1 MGGRGGAGILSSM
14 SRPQAG
20 TGAHEHDIRGSRL
33 RLAFLLTVVVMA
45 VEVAAGLAAH
55 SLALLSDAGHVLT
68 DTIAL
73 GFAWFA
79 VGQAWRPAD
88 SRRTFGYHRV
98 GILTALGNG
107 ATLIVVVTAIAVEA
121 VRRLRHPEPVQ
132 GGLVV
137 AAALVAL
144 AVNAL
149 IGLSLRHAAHDLN
162 IRAALVHVV
171 GDMAVSGG
179 VVLSGAVIL
188 TTGWLP
194 ADPVLSLAIAGV
206 IAYSAVGVVR
216 TTVHILLEGTP
227 ADLDLCTSGRCR
239 PSQPCSAATWSSMTS
254 AWPTPS
260 SASAAWRPGSAGD
273 STSGTRPSNWSRGS
287 PAPESAPTVLVT
299 TTIPTSA
306 RRRRPGAW
314 GWNGN
319 EQRLGWPE
327 DSSNGPGDPGLRAAS
342 GFLPL
347 HPFVM
352 PAGMDG

>member
-1 MGGRGGAGILSSM
+1 VGGRGGAGILSSM

-45 VEVAAGLAAH
+45 VEVVAGLAAH

-227 ADLDLCTSGRCR
+227 ADLDLGAVRREIEGFEGVQSVHDLHV
-239 PSQPCSAATWSSMTS
+239 WSL
-254 AWPTPS
+254 S
-260 SASAAWRPGSAGD
+260 S
-273 STSGTRPSNWSRGS
+273 
-287 PAPESAPTVLVT
+287 ESTVLSCHVVVDDERL
-299 TTIPTSA
+299 A
-306 RRRRPGAW
+306 DA
-314 GWNGN
+314 
-319 EQRLGWPE
+319 EQRLRSLETWLCRRFDIGHTTIQLESRQPCAGE
-327 DSSNGPGDPGLRAAS
+327 CAHGPGDHNHPHLGPAQETGGVGLER
-342 GFLPL
+342 
-347 HPFVM
+347 
-352 PAGMDG
+352 